1 LRNPTTAPERKYN
14 KAQIRT
20 RNIIERT
27 FGLWKRRFSCL
38 RRSLT
43 NAPETIVNII
53 ITCALLHNMA
63 QKYNTHDNN
72 SYSEEEEEEA
82 EDRLPIPVEDI
93 QNNIIADATRSAY
106 ILRHFS

>member
-1 LRNPTTAPERKYN
+1 
-14 KAQIRT
+14 
-20 RNIIERT
+20 
-27 FGLWKRRFSCL
+27 
-38 RRSLT
+38 
-43 NAPETIVNII
+43 
-53 ITCALLHNMA
+53 MA

-72 SYSEEEEEEA
+72 SYSEEEEEA